1 MIHRVRVSYLLP
13 DLTTRQVFTF
23 RMAGTQQEAE
33 DFGHRLQT
41 AWMERNPGHA
51 TVMSTDW
58 PSSAELG
65 GEHVQPPRP
74 DAFHFV
80 GR

>member
-1 MIHRVRVSYLLP
+1 MIHRVRVNQLLP
-13 DLTTRQVFTF
+13 DLTTRQVFAF

-41 AWMERNPGHA
+41 RWMELNPGYA
-51 TVMSTDW
+51 TVMRVDW
-58 PSSAELG
+58 PTPDELG
-65 GEHVQPPRP
+65 GHHVQPPTP
-74 DAFHFV
+74 DLIV